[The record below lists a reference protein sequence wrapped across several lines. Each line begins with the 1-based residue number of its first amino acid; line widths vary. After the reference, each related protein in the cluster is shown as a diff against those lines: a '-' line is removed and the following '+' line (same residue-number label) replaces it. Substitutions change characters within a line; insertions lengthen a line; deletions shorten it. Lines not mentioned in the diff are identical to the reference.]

1 MTKISIILVK
11 MTDTKPQPTSNP
23 TYQTNTLELKNNI
36 NNSHQNFSMSEKISY
51 MVVLI
56 ILLIHVYLIYQ
67 TQDII
72 YRVILIICFITIVWF
87 LNKKNKNQNINTVID
102 DNGINI
108 IEG

>member
-1 MTKISIILVK
+1 MANITS
-11 MTDTKPQPTSNP
+11 PQPTSDP
-23 TYQTNTLELKNNI
+23 RYQMNTLELKNNI
-36 NNSHQNFSMSEKISY
+36 NNPDQSLTMSEKLSY
-51 MVVLI
+51 IVVLA
-56 ILLIHVYLIYQ
+56 ILGIHVYLIYQ

-72 YRVILIICFITIVWF
+72 YRVLLIICFISIVWL